1 MHPEMCHLGALTV
14 LSCMRLDISI
24 RRGVSPNSPHLPKRI
39 LPKDLISPRRLPG
52 SSPSREGGLIPG
64 ETRSDNTP
72 VSHCH
77 PARSASSGP
86 FIFLEKHSSPS
97 SFPVRGCLSRNS
109 GYLGVTRLPW
119 GSPAG
124 PRGSLFPR
132 PRPRPQRVVPGAT
145 AAPPDTTPPP
155 GRGLRSRLA
164 APPTPTPTP
173 TPTSHAHGED
183 QVKACGP
190 APPGSSGAFGAAL
203 WRPGGSLWLLPA
215 RTGSSAACPGSA
227 PAGAAEVAARWR
239 RRRRCRSPGLSWTWR
254 SGSGGG
260 SCC

>member
-1 MHPEMCHLGALTV
+1 MMHPEMCHLGALTV

-145 AAPPDTTPPP
+145 AAPPDTPPP
-155 GRGLRSRLA
+155 RPGTALSPRRTAHPHAHPHAHLPRPRRGPGKGLRPRPTGLLRGLRCGALASGRLSMA
-164 APPTPTPTP
+164 
-173 TPTSHAHGED
+173 
-183 QVKACGP
+183 
-190 APPGSSGAFGAAL
+190 SSGPD
-203 WRPGGSLWLLPA
+203 RK
-215 RTGSSAACPGSA
+215 
-227 PAGAAEVAARWR
+227 
-239 RRRRCRSPGLSWTWR
+239 
-254 SGSGGG
+254 
-260 SCC
+260 